1 MAKDVFGRFLKM
13 ARLEMNLAAAEST
26 ALWWNDPDLSLRRF
40 FSFPLLLNEV
50 HMSVC
55 YNLSSRVAAI
65 YIGL

>member
-55 YNLSSRVAAI
+55 YN
-65 YIGL
+65 